1 MIKTESFG
9 EWKIKRGEQMTPD
22 KFVIKCPTQEP
33 EKCRGVEMHE
43 ALEEIKYSEHCLVLY
58 SPYGRPCQMM
68 FTGFNKKVFALIVV
82 LLAESKKL
90 FQFLKLA
97 IVTVEK
103 LGSKRKTKSNDEF
116 LKEVEAFV
124 DEYFDKKNRM
134 NDS

>member
-1 MIKTESFG
+1 
-9 EWKIKRGEQMTPD
+9 
-22 KFVIKCPTQEP
+22 
-33 EKCRGVEMHE
+33 
-43 ALEEIKYSEHCLVLY
+43 
-58 SPYGRPCQMM
+58 MM